1 MYTKE
6 QIKNS
11 KNIIKKYSN
20 TFYVATLFFPKR
32 QRYQTWIFYAFV
44 RIVDEIVDTD
54 FKDEE
59 AKIALNKWRNAWKN
73 NYNQNIV
80 QESTRILQKEIAI
93 EEEIFDAFFQS
104 MEKDTSKY
112 IYNTYRELEEYMY
125 GSAVIIG
132 YVMGYI
138 TKAQG
143 DWKPH
148 AKAMAEMLQMVN
160 FIRDARND
168 YEERSRIYLPQDELE
183 NCNLKQKDFIR
194 QIGLQ
199 EKNMDWIK
207 YMDIQEKRT
216 RELGIIGREGIKL
229 LPIYTRFA
237 ILLSYNRY
245 SRLLKKIKESNY
257 NISKR
262 TSLNT
267 KEKFI
272 VFIKTILN
280 KYE

>member
-20 TFYVATLFFPKR
+20 TIYVATLFFPKR
-32 QRYQTWIFYAFV
+32 QSYQTWIFYAFV

-148 AKAMAEMLQMVN
+148 AKAMAEMFQMVN